1 MELAICPRSIP
12 AERLLTRGVYVGS
25 ATLDPNDAATYA
37 LTDFHRE
44 SPISVPADR
53 PIDEAFGDMNRLG
66 IHALLVTR
74 SEPGGE
80 ERMLGLLTSYRIKQR
95 RADARRLPPELR
107 AHGALSV
114 GEIMTP
120 WHELALLKY
129 ASLEYLR
136 VIELAKMFQGSGLTH
151 VLVVEADGDD
161 SLVARGLI
169 SRAAIAICLGRSS
182 RPGER

>member
-1 MELAICPRSIP
+1 
-12 AERLLTRGVYVGS
+12 
-25 ATLDPNDAATYA
+25 
-37 LTDFHRE
+37 
-44 SPISVPADR
+44 
-53 PIDEAFGDMNRLG
+53 
-66 IHALLVTR
+66 
-74 SEPGGE
+74 
-80 ERMLGLLTSYRIKQR
+80 MLGLLTSYRIKQR